1 MRGFIRWRIF
11 LPVVLIIGAI
21 AWGIH
26 YWSRIPFW
34 VCAGLVLAA
43 WLINGRIAMVVDE

>member
-1 MRGFIRWRIF
+1 MPGFIRWRIF

-26 YWSRIPFW
+26 HWTRFPLW
-34 VCAGLVLAA
+34 ACAGIAVAA
-43 WLINGRIAMVVDE
+43 CFVNGWIAMVVDE